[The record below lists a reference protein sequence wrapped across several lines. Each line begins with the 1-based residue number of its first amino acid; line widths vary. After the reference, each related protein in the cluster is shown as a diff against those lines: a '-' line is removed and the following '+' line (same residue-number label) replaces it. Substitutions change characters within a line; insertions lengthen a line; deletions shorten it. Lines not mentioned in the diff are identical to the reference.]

1 MEHCAALP
9 NVAQFIVMEAQFS
22 VTRCRQILGDAA
34 KEYDDKGIE
43 EIRDTFIAFSDFV
56 IDSEIDRLK
65 LKQNAHAYEKQQIS
79 A

>member
-1 MEHCAALP
+1 MEKFTIP
-9 NVAQFIVMEAQFS
+9 Y
-22 VTRCRQILGDAA
+22 CRKILGDAA

-56 IDSEIDRLK
+56 IDGEIDRLK
-65 LKQNAHAYEKQQIS
+65 LKQNAHAYEKQKII

>member
-1 MEHCAALP
+1 MEK
-9 NVAQFIVMEAQFS
+9 FTI
-22 VTRCRQILGDAA
+22 TYCRKILGDAA

-56 IDSEIDRLK
+56 IDGEIDKLK
-65 LKQNAHAYEKQQIS
+65 LKQNAHAYEKQKII

>member
-1 MEHCAALP
+1 MEK
-9 NVAQFIVMEAQFS
+9 FT
-22 VTRCRQILGDAA
+22 VTFCRKILGDAA

-56 IDSEIDRLK
+56 IDGEIDKLK
-65 LKQNAHAYEKQQIS
+65 LKQNAHAYEKQKIS

>member
-1 MEHCAALP
+1 VEDDMEK
-9 NVAQFIVMEAQFS
+9 FTI
-22 VTRCRQILGDAA
+22 TYCRKILGDAA

-56 IDSEIDRLK
+56 IDGEIDRLK
-65 LKQNAHAYEKQQIS
+65 LKQNAHAYEKQKIS

>member
-1 MEHCAALP
+1 MEK
-9 NVAQFIVMEAQFS
+9 FTI
-22 VTRCRQILGDAA
+22 TYCRKILGDAA

-56 IDSEIDRLK
+56 IDGEIDKLK
-65 LKQNAHAYEKQQIS
+65 LKQNAHAYEKQKIS